1 MIRFTGI
8 HLLAVAIALWALA
21 VWRLDAPVN
30 VATAQ
35 SGAAP
40 AGQPRE
46 SDSGS
51 GRVSLAEAQS
61 TGAPSTPTAPVE
73 DTVPETMVAAV
84 SPPSDPASSAPA
96 AVVPPPTPSESP
108 ATGAAVGGKPSLPPA
123 PTWEV
128 PRPSDSVQRPAASV
142 PGDVPRAPAHPPA
155 RYEYPPAY
163 SSRPSRPGGGVSG
176 RGNVVAYEFNS
187 ARRAAWEG
195 RLADAVDHYRAAA
208 RIQPNN
214 YEAWGEMGNVLWQ
227 LGRWPE
233 AAYALEGAATLLVQ
247 AGELQT
253 ASGLVPAVG
262 SLDPDAARRIQERVR
277 AAVQRYP
284 VDSDFA
290 GVNPH
295 RPASGVDRQQP
306 PKAGRR
312 DPGDTLRPRQRIRV
326 LARLESPS
334 ARDREPT
341 TPASF
346 RRDADTGARRRAG
359 GSRRR

>member
-8 HLLAVAIALWALA
+8 HLIAVAVALWALA
-21 VWRLDAPVN
+21 VWRLDPPQSPAAVD

-40 AGQPRE
+40 SERPRE
-46 SDSGS
+46 PDTGTEQAP
-51 GRVSLAEAQS
+51 LAEAGN
-61 TGAPSTPTAPVE
+61 TGTPAAPVE
-73 DTVPETMVAAV
+73 DPVPETTVAAV
-84 SPPSDPASSAPA
+84 SPASDPAGSAPA
-96 AVVPPPTPSESP
+96 AVVPPRTLSGAP
-108 ATGAAVGGKPSLPPA
+108 ATGEAAGEEPSLPPD
-123 PTWEV
+123 PTWGV
-128 PRPSDSVQRPAASV
+128 PRPSDTVERPSASV

-163 SSRPSRPGGGVSG
+163 PRRPSRPGGGVSG

-214 YEAWGEMGNVLWQ
+214 YEVWGEMGNVLWQ

-277 AAVQRYP
+277 AALQRYP
-284 VDSDFA
+284 
-290 GVNPH
+290 G
-295 RPASGVDRQQP
+295 
-306 PKAGRR
+306 
-312 DPGDTLRPRQRIRV
+312 
-326 LARLESPS
+326 
-334 ARDREPT
+334 
-341 TPASF
+341 
-346 RRDADTGARRRAG
+346 
-359 GSRRR
+359 

>member
-8 HLLAVAIALWALA
+8 HLIAVAVALWALA
-21 VWRLDAPVN
+21 VWRLDAPQSPAAVD

-40 AGQPRE
+40 AERPRE
-46 SDSGS
+46 PDTGTEQAP
-51 GRVSLAEAQS
+51 LAEAGN
-61 TGAPSTPTAPVE
+61 TGTPATPAAPVE
-73 DTVPETMVAAV
+73 DPVPETTVAAV
-84 SPPSDPASSAPA
+84 SPASDPAGSAPA
-96 AVVPPPTPSESP
+96 AVVPPRTPSGAP
-108 ATGAAVGGKPSLPPA
+108 ATGEAAGEEPSLPPD
-123 PTWEV
+123 PTWGV
-128 PRPSDSVQRPAASV
+128 PRPSDTVERPSASV

-163 SSRPSRPGGGVSG
+163 PRPPSRPGGGVSG

-214 YEAWGEMGNVLWQ
+214 YEVWGEMGNVLWQ

-262 SLDPDAARRIQERVR
+262 SLDPAAARRIQERVR
-277 AAVQRYP
+277 AALQRYP
-284 VDSDFA
+284 
-290 GVNPH
+290 G
-295 RPASGVDRQQP
+295 
-306 PKAGRR
+306 
-312 DPGDTLRPRQRIRV
+312 
-326 LARLESPS
+326 
-334 ARDREPT
+334 
-341 TPASF
+341 
-346 RRDADTGARRRAG
+346 
-359 GSRRR
+359 